1 MADAARI
8 NVESGA
14 QIIDI
19 TGGVPGEESE
29 SCWQVQPLQYPDS
42 VKSILSGS

>member
-1 MADAARI
+1 MSPVFVPCKSPGAYRKEMAAAARI

-19 TGGVPGEESE
+19 NMGCPA
-29 SCWQVQPLQYPDS
+29 
-42 VKSILSGS
+42 KK